1 MADTYVDIMLQSLEK
16 KENILDEIIRLNI
29 KQRDGLED
37 PELTPE
43 EFDET
48 VEAKAELIEQLEQLD
63 SGFEKLFQR
72 VKDELEKDKAKYG
85 EKIKSMQGHI
95 KSITDKSI
103 DIQTQE
109 ARNKDLMT
117 KKFAI
122 IKQQVKQ
129 VRTRQ
134 MHQTILANSPRCSR
148 VAHAKGSASISRISA
163 VENSLQHF
171 VSLRR
176 ARPSSMVSATVT
188 SASCSTIWT
197 IMMYGISS
205 RCSSVRLSRMAC
217 SMSGMW
223 RCSDDP
229 HKTRRI
235 L

>member
-43 EFDET
+43 ESDET

-72 VKDELEKDKAKYG
+72 VKDELEKDKTKYA

-129 VRTRQ
+129 VRTG
-134 MHQTILANSPRCSR
+134 MN
-148 VAHAKGSASISRISA
+148 VADK
-163 VENSLQHF
+163 
-171 VSLRR
+171 
-176 ARPSSMVSATVT
+176 
-188 SASCSTIWT
+188 
-197 IMMYGISS
+197 YYK
-205 RCSSVRLSRMAC
+205 
-217 SMSGMW
+217 SMSKLDSVGPQFL
-223 RCSDDP
+223 DN
-229 HKTRRI
+229 KN
-235 L
+235 

>member
-129 VRTRQ
+129 VRTG
-134 MHQTILANSPRCSR
+134 MN
-148 VAHAKGSASISRISA
+148 VADK
-163 VENSLQHF
+163 
-171 VSLRR
+171 
-176 ARPSSMVSATVT
+176 
-188 SASCSTIWT
+188 
-197 IMMYGISS
+197 YYK
-205 RCSSVRLSRMAC
+205 
-217 SMSGMW
+217 SMSKLDSVGTQFL
-223 RCSDDP
+223 DN
-229 HKTRRI
+229 KN
-235 L
+235 